1 MEQVISVKA
10 IKKLISESSNEFKAV
25 LGPNVESEDK
35 KNNGKAY
42 SDAKKRAK
50 DYDGGLEHEML
61 EERPDYEKVDGN
73 GTTLDYNPEN
83 VSKETK
89 DRWKAQA
96 EGYTSVAEKNNGLEK
111 TGDRKGNKNA
121 YDGIKKAGQEMH
133 KNQKEVK
140 RSGLTA
146 RERDPKIFDKEEMYE
161 SKDGFDMRNMIDKL
175 RSNVPPT
182 VLKEHVKTVY
192 FKKTQFLNEEHM
204 ITRIPDEFK
213 NEGEQFKMKDKT
225 GNTYLMEWRNGE
237 AKVLGHSNKQ
247 QVDESLNRIKAMYNY
262 ASEDTKTTNR
272 ANENN
277 DSFTNTLNAAR
288 KIIK

>member
-1 MEQVISVKA
+1 MEMTYKVSDIKRLVK
-10 IKKLISESSNEFKAV
+10 ESSNEFKAV

-42 SDAKKRAK
+42 DDAKKRAK

-73 GTTLDYNPEN
+73 GTMLDYNPEN
-83 VSKETK
+83 VSRETK

-96 EGYTSVAEKNNGLEK
+96 EGYTSVAEKTNGLAK
-111 TGDRKGNKNA
+111 TGDREGNKNA

-161 SKDGFDMRNMIDKL
+161 SREGFDMRNMIDRFRANAKAP
-175 RSNVPPT
+175 VI
-182 VLKEHVKTVY
+182 KEHVKTVY
-192 FKKTQFLNEEHM
+192 FKKTAFLSEDHM
-204 ITRIPDEFK
+204 RSRIPDEFK

-225 GNTYLMEWRNGE
+225 GNEYLMEWSNGAGVILE
-237 AKVLGHSNKQ
+237 HKNKSGMN
-247 QVDESLNRIKAMYNY
+247 ESLEYMKSLANY
-262 ASEDTKTTNR
+262 SPKDAKSSKI
-272 ANENN
+272 NENE
-277 DSFTNTLNAAR
+277 DAFVNTLNATR
-288 KIIK
+288 KLK